1 MSSVDSLLDHALAV
15 STEGWD
21 FTRLGSRLMVTPP
34 PWDYPALVAAQA
46 GRARTMLD
54 MGTGGGEW
62 LAALPARPAKT
73 LATECW
79 PPNVP
84 VAARRLRALGVVVVQ
99 AEGAPDNQDQRAD
112 ETQGRLPFRDGAIDL
127 VANRHESFLP
137 GEVARILA
145 AGGSF
150 VTEQVGTGSYD
161 DLHQLLDLP
170 APPPGRWTVSLAIE
184 QLAEVPLH
192 VVASGSGAE
201 RTTFA
206 DVGALV
212 WYLRQVPWAVP
223 GFDVDRNR
231 ARLRAAHERMPAT
244 VFLPSFWLV
253 ARR

>member
-84 VAARRLRALGVVVVQ
+84 VAARRLRALRVVVVQ

-145 AGGSF
+145 AGGSCWCG
-150 VTEQVGTGSYD
+150 TCARCRGRSRASTSIGTGPGCARPTS
-161 DLHQLLDLP
+161 
-170 APPPGRWTVSLAIE
+170 ACRPPSSCRR
-184 QLAEVPLH
+184 
-192 VVASGSGAE
+192 SGWS
-201 RTTFA
+201 
-206 DVGALV
+206 
-212 WYLRQVPWAVP
+212 
-223 GFDVDRNR
+223 
-231 ARLRAAHERMPAT
+231 RAADRW
-244 VFLPSFWLV
+244 F
-253 ARR
+253 